1 MQPQVNLVYR
11 EEEREMI
18 PLCIDQGVAV
28 IPWSPLGRGMLTRPW
43 NEKTK
48 RSETDQFSR
57 LIYEATVEQN
67 RKIVE
72 AVAQVSSDR
81 GLPMA
86 QIAMAWL
93 LGKPGITAPI
103 VGATKI
109 EQLTDPIAAL
119 DVKLSDED
127 IAKLE
132 GPYVSAP
139 VAGLLE
145 GTRFIGPVTVKN

>member
-1 MQPQVNLVYR
+1 
-11 EEEREMI
+11 MI
-18 PLCIDQGVAV
+18 YD
-28 IPWSPLGRGMLTRPW
+28 
-43 NEKTK
+43 
-48 RSETDQFSR
+48 
-57 LIYEATVEQN
+57 ATVEQN

-81 GLPMA
+81 GLPTA

-109 EQLTDPIAAL
+109 EQLTDPIAAFDL
-119 DVKLSDED
+119 KLSDED

-132 GPYVSAP
+132 APYVSAP
-139 VAGLLE
+139 VAGLFE
-145 GTRFIGPVTVKN
+145 TIRFVGPVTVKN